1 MRAAAIFGLGTSS
14 QNLDA
19 FREYSAT
26 EWIEGVPARSADA
39 DAILVFGGDGT
50 IHRHLSALV
59 RLKLP
64 VLVIPAGSGNDFARA
79 LKSHSIRDSLRVW
92 HDFECGKARVQTIDL
107 GVIRPSANPETFH
120 YFCCVAGCGIDSIAA
135 QRANRMPRWLRRN
148 GGYVLSLLP
157 LLLRLP
163 AYNMRFSYSNHNGPE
178 RDDNLTL
185 LAAFANTQFYGDGMR
200 NAPDADPCDGKLD
213 VCQILTMSPWR
224 LFVCSRPFSRE
235 SPANAEVKYSKA
247 ERIRLET
254 ETPLE
259 IYADGEFS
267 ATPASWDRKR
277 SPYGDHGC
285 FCFLTPDSSSNAR
298 FSSNTFTRG
307 SPKNP
312 HVRPAVWSLTN
323 RTISVSVILLSIA
336 TR

>member
-14 QNLDA
+14 KNLDV
-19 FREYSAT
+19 FREHSAT

-79 LKSHSIRDSLRVW
+79 LKLHSVRDSLRAW
-92 HDFECGKARVQTIDL
+92 NDFECGKARVQTIDL
-107 GVIRPSANPETFH
+107 GVIRPSATPGTFH

-148 GGYVLSLLP
+148 GGYALSLLP

-163 AYNMRFSYSNHNGPE
+163 AYNMRFSDSNHNGHE

-200 NAPDADPCDGKLD
+200 IAPDADPCDGKLD
-213 VCQILTMSPWR
+213 VCQILTMNPFR
-224 LFVCSRPFSRE
+224 LFCMFPTVYFGHHLRMP
-235 SPANAEVKYSKA
+235 EVKYSKA
-247 ERIRLET
+247 ERIELET

-259 IYADGEFS
+259 IYADGEFVCK
-267 ATPASWDRKR
+267 TPAELGIES
-277 SPYGDHGC
+277 GA
-285 FCFLTPDSSSNAR
+285 LMVITAAPDS
-298 FSSNTFTRG
+298 
-307 SPKNP
+307 
-312 HVRPAVWSLTN
+312 
-323 RTISVSVILLSIA
+323 
-336 TR
+336 

>member
-14 QNLDA
+14 KNLDA
-19 FREYSAT
+19 FREHSAT

-79 LKSHSIRDSLRVW
+79 LKLHSVRDSLRAW

-107 GVIRPSANPETFH
+107 GVIRPSATPETFH

-148 GGYVLSLLP
+148 GGYALSLLP

-163 AYNMRFSYSNHNGPE
+163 AYNMRFSDSNHNGHE

-200 NAPDADPCDGKLD
+200 IAPDADPCDGKLD
-213 VCQILTMSPWR
+213 VCQILTMNPFR
-224 LFVCSRPFSRE
+224 LFCMFPTVYFGHHLRMP
-235 SPANAEVKYSKA
+235 EVKYSKA
-247 ERIRLET
+247 ERIQLET

-259 IYADGEFS
+259 IYADGEFVCK
-267 ATPASWDRKR
+267 TPAEFGIES
-277 SPYGDHGC
+277 GA
-285 FCFLTPDSSSNAR
+285 LMVITAA
-298 FSSNTFTRG
+298 
-307 SPKNP
+307 
-312 HVRPAVWSLTN
+312 PAS
-323 RTISVSVILLSIA
+323 
-336 TR
+336 